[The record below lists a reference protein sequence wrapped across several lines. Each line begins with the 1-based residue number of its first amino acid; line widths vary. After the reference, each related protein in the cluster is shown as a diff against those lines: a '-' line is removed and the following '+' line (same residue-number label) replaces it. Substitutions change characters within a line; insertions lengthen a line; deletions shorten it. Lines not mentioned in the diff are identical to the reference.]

1 MPIRYFFQFHTYL
14 GYFSISFE
22 KKNNNPI
29 SPFLKEKMYRSIFI
43 SNFQLI
49 LAACSQFFSKLFH
62 ENAQFGPN
70 SLIVLPKD
78 IRPQDFA
85 HLLQYMYQGQV
96 EVPRE
101 DLDHV
106 LKAAQILKI
115 EGLIRSADE
124 FSSAN
129 RRRKSKPKY
138 RFMKSVNKKTIVNNV
153 PPFKER

>member
-1 MPIRYFFQFHTYL
+1 MYFF
-14 GYFSISFE
+14 
-22 KKNNNPI
+22 
-29 SPFLKEKMYRSIFI
+29 RIFVL
-43 SNFQLI
+43 NFQLI
-49 LAACSQFFSKLFH
+49 LSACSQFFSKLFH

-106 LKAAQILKI
+106 LRAAQILKI
-115 EGLIRSADE
+115 EGLIRSDE
-124 FSSAN
+124 SSSN

-138 RFMKSVNKKTIVNNV
+138 RFMKSVNKKTVHTVSSDN
-153 PPFKER
+153 ERYSAVCAKMGKPVQ

>member
-1 MPIRYFFQFHTYL
+1 MVETEISGRVCFKNSVFYGEFFF
-14 GYFSISFE
+14 
-22 KKNNNPI
+22 
-29 SPFLKEKMYRSIFI
+29 FL
-43 SNFQLI
+43 NFQLI

-153 PPFKER
+153 PPNNER

>member
-1 MPIRYFFQFHTYL
+1 MF
-14 GYFSISFE
+14 
-22 KKNNNPI
+22 KN
-29 SPFLKEKMYRSIFI
+29 SVGIFI
-43 SNFQLI
+43 FLWRNFFFSNFQLI

-106 LKAAQILKI
+106 LKVV
-115 EGLIRSADE
+115 
-124 FSSAN
+124 
-129 RRRKSKPKY
+129 
-138 RFMKSVNKKTIVNNV
+138 MKSGSKSRVGHFSGSGRVHQVTIFGFLSGKYPQHYV
-153 PPFKER
+153 

>member
-1 MPIRYFFQFHTYL
+1 MHTYFVL
-14 GYFSISFE
+14 V
-22 KKNNNPI
+22 
-29 SPFLKEKMYRSIFI
+29 IFGRNGNKLPAI
-43 SNFQLI
+43 CFHIVHFFRIFFSNFQLI
-49 LAACSQFFSKLFH
+49 LSACSQFFSKLFH

-138 RFMKSVNKKTIVNNV
+138 RFMKSVNKKTVVNNV
-153 PPFKER
+153 PPKNER

>member
-1 MPIRYFFQFHTYL
+1 MHIRYFFQFHTYL

-22 KKNNNPI
+22 KRKYPI
-29 SPFLKEKMYRSIFI
+29 SPFLKEKMYSTIFI

-49 LAACSQFFSKLFH
+49 LAGCSQFFSKLFH

-138 RFMKSVNKKTIVNNV
+138 RFMKSVNKKTVVNNV
-153 PPFKER
+153 PPNNER

>member
-49 LAACSQFFSKLFH
+49 LASCSQFFSKLFH

-153 PPFKER
+153 PPNNER

>member
-1 MPIRYFFQFHTYL
+1 MHIRYFFQFHTYL

-22 KKNNNPI
+22 KKKYPI
-29 SPFLKEKMYRSIFI
+29 SPFLKEKMYSTIFI

-49 LAACSQFFSKLFH
+49 LGACSQFFSKLFH

-101 DLDHV
+101 NLDHV

-138 RFMKSVNKKTIVNNV
+138 RFMKSVNKKTVVNNV
-153 PPFKER
+153 PPNNER

>member
-1 MPIRYFFQFHTYL
+1 MF
-14 GYFSISFE
+14 
-22 KKNNNPI
+22 KN
-29 SPFLKEKMYRSIFI
+29 SVGIFI
-43 SNFQLI
+43 FLWRNFFFSNFQLI

-106 LKAAQILKI
+106 LKVVMPNTFGTPLP
-115 EGLIRSADE
+115 RTTSRDE
-124 FSSAN
+124 QQHPSH
-129 RRRKSKPKY
+129 
-138 RFMKSVNKKTIVNNV
+138 
-153 PPFKER
+153 